1 MAAEANES
9 LSVSEMDTG
18 KSDEPDRQTRNKLGL
33 PPLSGFLLAS
43 NELATSV
50 QRDSDSVSK
59 EQALSKREFP
69 SKKFDQAKD
78 KHAKKSSPTNVIES
92 MKSKL
97 KQSQLF
103 SLEKALASKKPT
115 AVAMPTTKA

>member
-9 LSVSEMDTG
+9 LSVSETDTG
-18 KSDEPDRQTRNKLGL
+18 KSEEPDRQTRNKLGL

-43 NELATSV
+43 SELATPV
-50 QRDSDSVSK
+50 QRDSDSVIK

-78 KHAKKSSPTNVIES
+78 KNAKKSSPTMIES

-115 AVAMPTTKA
+115 AVAMPTA